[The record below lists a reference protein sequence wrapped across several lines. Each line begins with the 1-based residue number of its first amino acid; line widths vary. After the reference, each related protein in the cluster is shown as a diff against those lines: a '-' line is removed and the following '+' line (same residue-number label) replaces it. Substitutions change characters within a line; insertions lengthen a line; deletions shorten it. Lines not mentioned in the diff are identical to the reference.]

1 MRYSKPAY
9 PVIAGFL
16 LAVAILIA
24 LPMRAVAQTGDRD
37 PVTIIVKMVDKS
49 TAQWRF
55 EPSSITVMRGD
66 TVRFVQEDIVPHNVE
81 IRKAPEGSQ
90 IDNIKMGPFLL
101 SLGQVYDLVIT
112 DAWAIGTIEYV
123 CTPHVGLGMKGKIVV
138 VERVLRHATL

>member
-37 PVTIIVKMVDKS
+37 PVTIIIKMVDKS

-81 IRKAPEGSQ
+81 ITKAPEGSQ
-90 IDNIKMGPFLL
+90 IDNVKM
-101 SLGQVYDLVIT
+101 
-112 DAWAIGTIEYV
+112 
-123 CTPHVGLGMKGKIVV
+123 
-138 VERVLRHATL
+138 